1 VFKNE
6 RERERERERVET
18 ITRRKVAAECKVNG
32 VASHLSI

>member
-6 RERERERERVET
+6 REREREREET
-18 ITRRKVAAECKVNG
+18 ITRRKVAAVCKVNG

>member
-6 RERERERERVET
+6 REREREREE
-18 ITRRKVAAECKVNG
+18 TRRKVAAECKVNG